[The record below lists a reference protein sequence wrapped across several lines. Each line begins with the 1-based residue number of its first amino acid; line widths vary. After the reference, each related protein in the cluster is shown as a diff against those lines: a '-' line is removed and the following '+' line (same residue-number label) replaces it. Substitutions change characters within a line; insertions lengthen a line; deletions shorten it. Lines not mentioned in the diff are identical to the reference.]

1 MDAEDNQ
8 SRLMLVLIDWQAGA
22 RESNFYRQELL
33 EADWRSSAEFQG
45 YLVRILEGGVTRE
58 AALKGW
64 YNPAEKSWVYYI
76 SGLAAH
82 RRGNTE
88 EAINL
93 LQEAA
98 LSSDPDAWESILS
111 RAMIEDLRKEQR
123 KVFATDDQWEKY
135 AAQVERFEAVMRET
149 VEIKKKRQAE
159 LAPLWARL
167 ADGMMPLEDRRAILE
182 KAHEIDPE
190 NLTTLA
196 TLAYCTSALGAWSDA
211 LDCLRR
217 FLKAEGRLNAVQ
229 MSLGLLEA
237 GILHYEGQ
245 ESEAQQKLSDLSR
258 RMRDPWFLSI
268 CEYLLG
274 RQTEEFLRKQA
285 AERPED
291 IITAYTMMGFW
302 AEGSKDSEKALRFYK
317 EALGTFLAEW
327 LQYDFARERITR
339 LKQAK
344 Y

>member
-1 MDAEDNQ
+1 MEFIQGLVPMVTPVWDIGLILPITDAVQLLNDLKAGQAKWNGVLDFSQEATLAKIRNRASAGRWAETMPLVDEALSKSLQPALVTAAGMLHFCNRDYRGARLRFSQLLSMDSEDNQ
-8 SRLMLVLIDWQAGA
+8 SRLMLVLIDWLSGA

-196 TLAYCTSALGAWSDA
+196 TLAYCTSALGRGRMHSTACGDFSKQ
-211 LDCLRR
+211 
-217 FLKAEGRLNAVQ
+217 KAA
-229 MSLGLLEA
+229 
-237 GILHYEGQ
+237 
-245 ESEAQQKLSDLSR
+245 
-258 RMRDPWFLSI
+258 
-268 CEYLLG
+268 
-274 RQTEEFLRKQA
+274 
-285 AERPED
+285 
-291 IITAYTMMGFW
+291 
-302 AEGSKDSEKALRFYK
+302 
-317 EALGTFLAEW
+317 
-327 LQYDFARERITR
+327 
-339 LKQAK
+339 
-344 Y
+344 